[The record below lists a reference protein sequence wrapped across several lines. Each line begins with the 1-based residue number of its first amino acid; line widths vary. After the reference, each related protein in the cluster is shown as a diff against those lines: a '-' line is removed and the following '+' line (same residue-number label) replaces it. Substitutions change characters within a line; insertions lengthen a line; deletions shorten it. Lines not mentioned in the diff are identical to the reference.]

1 MFGVFIKAVM
11 LIFMFQKKNQLILD
25 KREIKFEIVPV
36 HKKGKFYYGVFVG
49 HGPKTS
55 IKNGLKL
62 CPYKV
67 IKTENKDS
75 SN

>member
-1 MFGVFIKAVM
+1 MFGVFIKAVT
-11 LIFMFQKKNQLILD
+11 LIFMFHFGQKGD
-25 KREIKFEIVPV
+25 KVRN
-36 HKKGKFYYGVFVG
+36 HSCAQKGKFYYGVFVG

-62 CPYKV
+62 YPYIV
-67 IKTENKDS
+67 IKTENQDS